1 MVKSYYIKKACRNME
16 LYGGAIPATLVIK
29 YIKKFP
35 EILKNKS
42 TQIKQLLDSLTDHQ
56 LKVIAEILE
65 IDFNKL
71 KTYKNNSINVVNSTS
86 NVVNKGV
93 IMMNNPVNY

>member
-1 MVKSYYIKKACRNME
+1 M
-16 LYGGAIPATLVIK
+16 PTTLVIK

-42 TQIKQLLDSLTDHQ
+42 AQIKQLLDSLTDHQ
-56 LKVIAEILE
+56 LKVVAEILE

-71 KTYKNNSINVVNSTS
+71 KTYKNNSISAVNSTS

-93 IMMNNPVNY
+93 VMMNNISKLLKTN

>member
-1 MVKSYYIKKACRNME
+1 MS
-16 LYGGAIPATLVIK
+16 ATLVIK

-42 TQIKQLLDSLTDHQ
+42 AQIKQLLDSLTDHQ
-56 LKVIAEILE
+56 LKVVVEILE

-71 KTYKNNSINVVNSTS
+71 KTYKNNSINAVNSTS

-93 IMMNNPVNY
+93 VMMNNISKLLKTN

>member
-1 MVKSYYIKKACRNME
+1 M
-16 LYGGAIPATLVIK
+16 PTTLVIK

-42 TQIKQLLDSLTDHQ
+42 AQIKQLLDSLTDHQ
-56 LKVIAEILE
+56 LKVVAEMLE

-71 KTYKNNSINVVNSTS
+71 KTYKNNSINAINSTS

-93 IMMNNPVNY
+93 VMMNNISKLLKTN